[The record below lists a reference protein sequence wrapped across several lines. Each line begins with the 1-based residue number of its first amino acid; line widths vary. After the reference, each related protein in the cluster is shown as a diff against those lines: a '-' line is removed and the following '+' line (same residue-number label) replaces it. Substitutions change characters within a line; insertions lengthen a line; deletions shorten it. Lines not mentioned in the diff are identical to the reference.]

1 MQLLSE
7 TIRIQVP
14 VEVGGQIFVV
24 FVASDSRKGVFMW
37 YPIDMR
43 SFRPTTFR
51 LDLSPFA
58 RWNTTLYNTVKILIK
73 DVILVKLGFH
83 MCIPCL
89 YACFFFFWLKKR
101 QIHIEQTN
109 CSRAKRTSREMT
121 QSRYPNTS
129 RLRVDPSK
137 AETRF
142 LLSCYRCLDNSR
154 VTAFHVGFQPAFVGR
169 MLELTLRTLHF
180 YLSPWIL
187 WLLIWRPLPEIR

>member
-7 TIRIQVP
+7 TIKIQVP

-58 RWNTTLYNTVKILIK
+58 RWNTTLYNTVKILIR

-89 YACFFFFWLKKR
+89 YACFFFSGLKNGKYTSSKR
-101 QIHIEQTN
+101 TVLGRNEL
-109 CSRAKRTSREMT
+109 RAKW
-121 QSRYPNTS
+121 PNPDIQTPRGCGLTPRKLRPVFFS
-129 RLRVDPSK
+129 LVIGVWITVESLLFMLAFKRL
-137 AETRF
+137 
-142 LLSCYRCLDNSR
+142 L
-154 VTAFHVGFQPAFVGR
+154 
-169 MLELTLRTLHF
+169 
-180 YLSPWIL
+180 
-187 WLLIWRPLPEIR
+187 